1 MIAVDTN
8 VLLRYIVRDDPD
20 QFERATEFFKKR
32 TSADPA
38 YVSLVVLAELAWV
51 LRRHYRYSSAQILGL
66 LKALLDT
73 VELSFE
79 LEEVLAPYFSRMK
92 DLKGDVADH
101 LVALS
106 SMNAGCRHTVTFDR
120 AAAKSVNGM
129 ELLA

>member
-20 QFERATEFFKKR
+20 QFECATEFFKKR

-73 VELSFE
+73 AELSFE
-79 LEEVLAPYFSRMK
+79 MEEVLAPYFSRIK

-101 LVALS
+101 LVAFS
-106 SMNAGCRHTVTFDR
+106 SMNAGCRHTVSFDR
-120 AAAKSVNGM
+120 TAAKAIHGM

>member
-8 VLLRYIVRDDPD
+8 VLLRYIIRDDPV
-20 QFERATEFFKKR
+20 QFERAAEFFNKR
-32 TSADPA
+32 TSAEPA

-51 LRRHYRYSSAQILGL
+51 LRRHYQYSSAQILGL

-120 AAAKSVNGM
+120 AAAHSVPGM
-129 ELLA
+129 ELLT